1 MTYSSKPADK
11 AKDGSVRELL
21 SFLVG
26 GQDYCI
32 DIMSVREIRGGT
44 RATPLPHAPHFMR
57 GVINLRGTV
66 LPIMDLSA
74 RLGMGSSTP
83 CERHVI
89 IVVQVHDKTLGL
101 LVDSVSDILDVGPDH
116 LRPVP
121 DVNPSMSNEMFHRVI
136 VMDKRIICEICL
148 EAISP
153 EAELLAA

>member
-1 MTYSSKPADK
+1 MHDDLEMQK
-11 AKDGSVRELL
+11 
-21 SFLVG
+21 VG
-26 GQDYCI
+26 GEEFIAFRVGDQEFCVEI
-32 DIMSVREIRGGT
+32 TSTREIRGWSQ
-44 RATPLPHAPHFMR
+44 ATKLPHSPDYII
-57 GVINLRGTV
+57 GVINLRGTI

-121 DVNPSMSNEMFHRVI
+121 EVNPSMSNDMFRRVI
-136 VMDKRIICEICL
+136 VMDNRIICEIGLDAIAPEL
-148 EAISP
+148 E
-153 EAELLAA
+153 ELQAA

>member
-1 MTYSSKPADK
+1 M
-11 AKDGSVRELL
+11 KDEHEQQTAEGEEFITFR
-21 SFLVG
+21 VG
-26 GQDYCI
+26 EQEFCVEI
-32 DIMSVREIRGGT
+32 TSTREIRGWSQAT
-44 RATPLPHAPHFMR
+44 RLPHSPEYII
-57 GVINLRGTV
+57 GVINLRGTI